1 MTTGILWG
9 LIAALAWSGYNVGS
23 RLGRMNGLAPMDM
36 SMLRFGVAAI
46 LLTPFV
52 ISRGMKHSFGWLRV
66 LTLVALAGPLFGLL
80 INTAFGLAPLSHAV
94 VLTAGATMVSST
106 TLAWILDRTK
116 PSPFRLLGMT
126 ILIAGLLVIAMGQ
139 QVSSQSTG
147 HVWLGDLCFATAG
160 TLWGTFTYLLGRW
173 KVEPLAGIGF
183 VSILSTLAFLP
194 FFLAWHPNGQVPPSM
209 WLSQA
214 FFQGVL
220 GGCLA
225 PVAIAKAVSY
235 LGATEASLFPSIVPS
250 GALLLALPLL
260 GEWPTSSEILGVAI
274 CTLGLLTALNVVGSV
289 SVRPANQPD
298 SKQASCLSARAMHS
312 EIAACARQVD
322 LLVK

>member
-1 MTTGILWG
+1 MMSLARTTTIQPKGQKSMATGILWG
-9 LIAALAWSGYNVGS
+9 LIAAFAWSGYNVGS
-23 RLGRMNGLAPMDM
+23 RLGRMDGLAPMDM

-46 LLTPFV
+46 LLAPFV
-52 ISRGMKHSFGWLRV
+52 VSRGMKHSFGWLRV

-94 VLTAGATMVSST
+94 VLTAGATMVSSS

-126 ILIAGLLVIAMGQ
+126 ILIAGLLVIATGQ
-139 QVSSQSTG
+139 DVSPQSPG
-147 HVWLGDLCFATAG
+147 LIWLGDLCFAAAG

-173 KVEPLAGIGF
+173 KVEPLAGIGY
-183 VSILSTLAFLP
+183 VSLLSTLAFLP
-194 FFLAWHPNGQVPPSM
+194 FFLAWHTNGPVPSSV
-209 WLSQA
+209 WVSQA
-214 FFQGVL
+214 LFQGVL

-250 GALLLALPLL
+250 GALLLAVPLL
-260 GEWPTSSEILGVAI
+260 NEWPTSSEILGVAI
-274 CTLGLLTALNVVGSV
+274 CTLGLLTALNVIRIV
-289 SVRPANQPD
+289 SAHPANQPD
-298 SKQASCLSARAMHS
+298 PK
-312 EIAACARQVD
+312 
-322 LLVK
+322 